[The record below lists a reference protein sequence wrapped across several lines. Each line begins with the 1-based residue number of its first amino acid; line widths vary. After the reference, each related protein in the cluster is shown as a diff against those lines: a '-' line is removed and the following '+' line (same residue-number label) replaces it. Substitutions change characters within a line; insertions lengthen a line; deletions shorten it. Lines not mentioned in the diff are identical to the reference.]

1 MSSRDFDYYTESLD
15 ILDEIVGEDRNV
27 AQLLYLDIETS
38 PHDVRFLHSSGA
50 NQLLGQMM
58 NWSKERDAD
67 AIPRHRD

>member
-27 AQLLYLDIETS
+27 AQFS

-50 NQLLGQMM
+50 NQLLGRMM